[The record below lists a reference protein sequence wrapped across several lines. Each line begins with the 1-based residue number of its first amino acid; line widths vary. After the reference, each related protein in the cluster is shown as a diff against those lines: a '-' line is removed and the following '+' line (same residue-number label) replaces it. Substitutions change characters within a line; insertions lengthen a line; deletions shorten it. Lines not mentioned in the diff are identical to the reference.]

1 MKIDKKTVKKI
12 MAMETREEQ
21 TKAIK
26 KIAKFPDDV
35 DCGYF
40 VSDYPYTDSLVV
52 NSTVN
57 FENQTT
63 CFVLERLNINEWYEE
78 NGEISFKTSSFGVMI
93 SRLDDKNGRVFLISN
108 AFPVV
113 VEGSIDVSL
122 DIKYEDLFTA
132 VEKAIND
139 GVFFPDFSEENL
151 NKIIEHY
158 ASEEKRIKGTE
169 ETLSEDTVSILKSVF
184 ELARSGS
191 SMDKEIDK
199 FIENQEK
206 KVILPHEQ

>member
-1 MKIDKKTVKKI
+1 MKIDKKTVEKI
-12 MAMETREEQ
+12 MAMKTREEQ

-40 VSDYPYTDSLVV
+40 VSDYPYVDSLVV
-52 NSTVN
+52 NSAVN

-63 CFVLERLNINEWYEE
+63 CFVLERLNVNDWYEE
-78 NGEISFKTSSFGVMI
+78 NGEISFKTSSLSMMI
-93 SRLDDKNGRVFLISN
+93 SKLDEKNCRIFLISN

-113 VEGSIDVSL
+113 IEGHIDVSS
-122 DIKYEDLFTA
+122 DIKYEGLFTA

-169 ETLSEDTVSILKSVF
+169 ETLSKDTVAILRSVF

-199 FIENQEK
+199 FIESQEK
-206 KVILPHEQ
+206 RVILPHEQ